1 MRMLRP
7 AIAIDPR
14 LFGRRKPGFINGGGE
29 ELGWTVGEDLKLF
42 ASTFAVGFLFVSVL
56 IF

>member
-7 AIAIDPR
+7 AIAIDP
-14 LFGRRKPGFINGGGE
+14 LQFGRRAALPGPSAAAGGGD
-29 ELGWTVGEDLKLF
+29 DLRLF
-42 ASTFAVGFLFVSVL
+42 ATSFAAGFLFVSVL

>member
-7 AIAIDPR
+7 AIAIDPL
-14 LFGRRKPGFINGGGE
+14 LFGRRAAVP
-29 ELGWTVGEDLKLF
+29 VPAAASPADDVRLF
-42 ASTFAVGFLFVSVL
+42 ATSFAAGFLFVSVL

>member
-1 MRMLRP
+1 MLRP

-14 LFGRRKPGFINGGGE
+14 LFGRRMPGFILGDSE
-29 ELGWTVGEDLKLF
+29 ELGWTAGEDLKLF
-42 ASTFAVGFLFVSVL
+42 STTFAISFLFVSVL

>member
-1 MRMLRP
+1 MRTLRP

-14 LFGRRKPGFINGGGE
+14 LFGKRMPGFILGSAE
-29 ELGWTVGEDLKLF
+29 EPGWAVSDDVKLF
-42 ASTFAVGFLFVSVL
+42 ATTFAVGFLFVSVL